1 MKLILILLQ
10 IAVLTVA
17 IVWRQKRERE
27 APLRRALRLPRNGVA
42 RGALFT
48 PAHGTRYEEQP

>member
-10 IAVLTVA
+10 VALLTIA

-27 APLRRALRLPRNGVA
+27 APLRRALRLTRNGIA

-48 PAHGTRYEEQP
+48 PAHGTHYEERH